1 MATMEE
7 LQQQDYAKY
16 IMPGYRE
23 MIDPKNV
30 PTGQQLAPGLT
41 QLQQDATALA
51 KAGIGAYQPFLTAGA
66 QALQTG
72 QAALGPGGAQ
82 AYMNPFISQVRD
94 TTMKDLNRMFGQ
106 QTAQQQQRAIQSGA
120 FAGSGTRDAIMS
132 AELARGQADTAAKTL
147 GSLNMQGFQAAQQAA
162 LKGGLGQLQA
172 GQMFGRLGQQ
182 AQQGMGRDI
191 STLYG
196 LGENQR
202 QIIGAQ
208 NLATYQTPFYGLSQY
223 ASALRGAPTSAQQFQ
238 APNPILTG
246 IQAGIGALSAFQ

>member
-1 MATMEE
+1 MATMDE
-7 LQQQDYAKY
+7 LRQQDYAKY

-41 QLQQDATALA
+41 QMQQDATALA
-51 KAGIGAYQPFLTAGA
+51 KAGIGSYQPFLTAGA
-66 QALQTG
+66 QSLQAG

-94 TTMKDLNRMFGQ
+94 TTMTDLNKMFGQ
-106 QTAQQQQRAIQSGA
+106 QTAQQQQRAIQSGS

-147 GSLNMQGFQAAQQAA
+147 SNLNMGGYQAAQKAA
-162 LKGGLGQLQA
+162 LQGGLGQLQA
-172 GQMFGRLGQQ
+172 GKMYQGLGAA
-182 AQQGMGRDI
+182 AQSGLSGDI
-191 STLYG
+191 SQLYG

-202 QIIGAQ
+202 QITGAQ

-223 ASALRGAPTSAQQFQ
+223 ASALQGAPTSAQQFQ
-238 APNPILTG
+238 SPNPILSG
-246 IQAGIGALSAFQ
+246 LQAGLGAYSMLR